1 MGPRVQVSPEEF
13 VEIANAQGGLVIKRK
28 KMYVIR
34 SGDYYYY
41 TTAKQPLMLSQDCQV
56 REAKNVLL

>member
-13 VEIANAQGGLVIKRK
+13 VEIANVEGGLVIRRK

-41 TTAKQPLMLSQDCQV
+41 TTARQPLTFSDNCKIQ
-56 REAKNVLL
+56 EAKNILL